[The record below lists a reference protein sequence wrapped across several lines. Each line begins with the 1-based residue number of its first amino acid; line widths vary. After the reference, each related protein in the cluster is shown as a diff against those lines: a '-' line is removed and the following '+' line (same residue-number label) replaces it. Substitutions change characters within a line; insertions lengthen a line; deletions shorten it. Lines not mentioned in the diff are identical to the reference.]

1 MPNKNYFKSMTT
13 TTIVEGYVM
22 MCGATLRVLPPEDG
36 EFTNSKDIV
45 RLSLFN
51 SGRDDRTYWFNTSM
65 LDMLI
70 ENLTEIRNVL
80 KENNND

>member
-1 MPNKNYFKSMTT
+1 MTDKNYFKSMTT

-22 MCGATLRVLPPEDG
+22 MCGATLRVLPPKDG
-36 EFTNSKDIV
+36 EFANNKGIV

-51 SGRDDRTYWFNTSM
+51 SGRDDRTYWFNASM

-70 ENLTEIRNVL
+70 NNLIEIRDVL